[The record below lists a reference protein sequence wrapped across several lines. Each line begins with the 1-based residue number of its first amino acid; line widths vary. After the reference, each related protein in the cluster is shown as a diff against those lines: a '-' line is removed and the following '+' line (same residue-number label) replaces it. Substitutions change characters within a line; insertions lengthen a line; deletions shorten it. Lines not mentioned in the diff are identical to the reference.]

1 MVCKTGPFCLAGVV
15 QENLIL
21 TFSLFRLPFCPPLLL
36 LLIGMV
42 TSGEGPVERQTLSPR
57 GRQVEQSLASWK
69 FLIGFLLRVQ
79 GESNRPSG

>member
-57 GRQVEQSLASWK
+57 GKTSRAVTGVLEISDWILVKSP
-69 FLIGFLLRVQ
+69 R
-79 GESNRPSG
+79 